1 MSGDERLPILV
12 VDDEEVVRTTLRAVL
27 ESEGYGVVTVGNA
40 EEGLK
45 ALDGG
50 PFLMVI
56 TDIMMPGMNG
66 LEFQKHVRQRLPEL
80 PVVIITAFPTIDRAV
95 EALRNGAANFI
106 TKPFD
111 IGQVLQAVERASTA
125 RRVTE
130 RNLATQ
136 ATVTSR
142 VQMTIPSTVQH
153 VMGAVHFLTERTLL
167 ADYYPRDAV
176 FQIRLALD
184 EALTNALEH
193 GNKFDASRHIAVD
206 AQIDAEQFKIWVQDE
221 GPGFD
226 PDAVANCL
234 DETNLQALLDGGRGV
249 FLMRCHMD
257 GVEYNETGNRVCMW
271 RRHPSAPL
279 RQEGLQESEN
289 PAAAQGAR

>member
-1 MSGDERLPILV
+1 MGDDVTGLPILV
-12 VDDEEVVRTTLRAVL
+12 VDDEEVVRATLRAVL
-27 ESEGYGVVTVGNA
+27 ESEGYDVVTVSSA
-40 EEGLK
+40 EDGLE
-45 ALDGG
+45 ALDRG

-66 LEFQKHVRQRLPEL
+66 LEFQKHVRERLPDL
-80 PVVIITAFPTIDRAV
+80 PVVIVTAFPTIDRAV

-111 IGQVLQAVERASTA
+111 IGQVLQAVERASIA

-136 ATVTSR
+136 ATVSSR
-142 VQMTIPSTVQH
+142 VQMKIPSTVQH

-193 GNKFDASRHIAVD
+193 GNKFDAALRIDVD
-206 AQIDAEQFKIWVQDE
+206 AEIDAEQFRIWVQDE
-221 GPGFD
+221 GPGFN
-226 PDAVANCL
+226 PDAVANPL
-234 DETNLQALLDGGRGV
+234 DDTNLQALLDGGRGV

-257 GVEYNETGNRVCMW
+257 GVEYNEKGNRVCMW
-271 RRHPSAPL
+271 RLHPNAVTL
-279 RQEGLQESEN
+279 QEGLSGAEN
-289 PAAAQGAR
+289 PAAVR